1 MSPDQVFFGYVV
13 ALIAALTVVTVYY
26 ELRRK
31 RFEPEPSQDHI
42 FRCGKCA
49 FVYTDDSDVEMSRCP
64 QCGTTNEEI
73 KF

>member
-13 ALIAALTVVTVYY
+13 LLIAALSIVVVYY
-26 ELRRK
+26 EFRRK

-42 FRCGKCA
+42 FRCAKCA
-49 FVYTDDSDVEMSRCP
+49 AVYTDDPDVELSRCP
-64 QCGTTNEEI
+64 QCGTRNEEF